1 MLEIDNNKE
10 FKILRLNKQE
20 ILKIGGYGICDSCNK
35 ALSNDG
41 FMICVLFSCYC
52 EKCYQNGIKLRLII
66 KKIEKLKKM
75 FMKILNR
82 K

>member
-1 MLEIDNNKE
+1 MLEMDNNKE

-41 FMICVLFSCYC
+41 YMICVLYSCYC
-52 EKCYQNGIKLRLII
+52 EKCYK
-66 KKIEKLKKM
+66 
-75 FMKILNR
+75 
-82 K
+82 

>member
-1 MLEIDNNKE
+1 MLEMDNNKE

-20 ILKIGGYGICDSCNK
+20 ILKIGGYGICDSCNRR
-35 ALSNDG
+35 LSMMDIWFVFYIAVIVKNAT
-41 FMICVLFSCYC
+41 
-52 EKCYQNGIKLRLII
+52 KNGIKLQLTI

>member
-35 ALSNDG
+35 
-41 FMICVLFSCYC
+41 I
-52 EKCYQNGIKLRLII
+52 
-66 KKIEKLKKM
+66 
-75 FMKILNR
+75 
-82 K
+82 